1 MKTVNRIETRVKA
14 TRRMSL
20 EEISGMEISAKVEL
34 IQTLI
39 PLGLMHVEE
48 ELMREV
54 ERLAG
59 PRHSRG
65 EGLPGHVRWG
75 RQGGSVYLLDQK
87 VPVNVPRVRDR
98 ARGTEVRLPLYR
110 SLQSPKGADEGLL
123 LRVLRGISCRSYQAA
138 AEAIPEALG
147 MSPSTVSRRFIRVSA
162 RKLAELMERD
172 LSGYDFVALVLDGK
186 AFGKSEMVTALGITL
201 DGKKIVLGFVETVTE
216 NEAVCTEFLR
226 GLVDRGLSF
235 EKGLLVALDG
245 AKGTRKAVD
254 RVFAG
259 HALVQRCQWH
269 KRENVVRY
277 LGEAQKQVIRGR
289 LQHAYNRPTLAEAK
303 AGLLRV
309 KKELSLQNESAVR
322 SLEEVFEETLTLH
335 RLGLFRELG
344 ISLKTTNS
352 IESLHSLMASR
363 TDKVDH
369 WKNSNQRQRWVATAL
384 LDIEPDLRRIKGFRH
399 LPALRHALQ
408 VELNL
413 VSNQNEKLA

>member
-226 GLVDRGLSF
+226 GLVDRGSPSRR
-235 EKGLLVALDG
+235 GLL
-245 AKGTRKAVD
+245 
-254 RVFAG
+254 
-259 HALVQRCQWH
+259 
-269 KRENVVRY
+269 
-277 LGEAQKQVIRGR
+277 
-289 LQHAYNRPTLAEAK
+289 
-303 AGLLRV
+303 
-309 KKELSLQNESAVR
+309 
-322 SLEEVFEETLTLH
+322 
-335 RLGLFRELG
+335 
-344 ISLKTTNS
+344 
-352 IESLHSLMASR
+352 
-363 TDKVDH
+363 
-369 WKNSNQRQRWVATAL
+369 
-384 LDIEPDLRRIKGFRH
+384 
-399 LPALRHALQ
+399 
-408 VELNL
+408 
-413 VSNQNEKLA
+413 